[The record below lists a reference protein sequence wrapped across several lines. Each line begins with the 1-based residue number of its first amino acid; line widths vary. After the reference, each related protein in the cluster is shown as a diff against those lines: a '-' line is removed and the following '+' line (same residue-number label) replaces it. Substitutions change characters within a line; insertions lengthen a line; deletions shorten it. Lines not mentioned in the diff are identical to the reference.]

1 MATMTRQNYEMLAR
15 TLGYA
20 VAVEAC
26 EGGGE
31 GSRAAGAAYRV
42 ALAVADALTDT
53 NPAYD
58 HCRFLD
64 AVEKHADKAAH
75 NLGGDSWRDGTRYQR
90 GAYRAMQDALAQR
103 RAGCPS
109 SSRINI

>member
-58 HCRFLD
+58 QCRFID
-64 AVEKHADKAAH
+64 AVDKRAHSAAQ
-75 NLGGDSWRDGTRYQR
+75 LLARGGEGVGYDYAARRCVE
-90 GAYRAMQDALAQR
+90 DALAQR

-109 SSRINI
+109 SSRINV